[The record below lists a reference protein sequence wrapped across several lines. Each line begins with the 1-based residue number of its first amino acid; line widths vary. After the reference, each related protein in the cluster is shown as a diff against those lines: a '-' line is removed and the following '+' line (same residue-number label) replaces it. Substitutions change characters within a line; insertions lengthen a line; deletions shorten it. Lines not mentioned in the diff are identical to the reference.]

1 MSQKSSDQVGSL
13 KEEHQKELAKVKEEV
28 DTLKASL
35 EAKTKE
41 VNDKNTTLLQARQLK
56 ILRIIK
62 ILAWRLK
69 HLTFPQ
75 SSKSLTILALV
86 GLYCPSSLHCFLSLV
101 QVDYFYSNIPSS

>member
-56 ILRIIK
+56 TLRIIK
-62 ILAWRLK
+62 ILA
-69 HLTFPQ
+69 
-75 SSKSLTILALV
+75 
-86 GLYCPSSLHCFLSLV
+86 
-101 QVDYFYSNIPSS
+101 

>member
-62 ILAWRLK
+62 I
-69 HLTFPQ
+69 
-75 SSKSLTILALV
+75 
-86 GLYCPSSLHCFLSLV
+86 
-101 QVDYFYSNIPSS
+101 

>member
-13 KEEHQKELAKVKEEV
+13 KEEHQKELAKIKEEV

-41 VNDKNTTLLQARQLK
+41 VNDKNTTLLQARLLK

-62 ILAWRLK
+62 ILGRRLK
-69 HLTFPQ
+69 H
-75 SSKSLTILALV
+75 I
-86 GLYCPSSLHCFLSLV
+86 
-101 QVDYFYSNIPSS
+101 

>member
-1 MSQKSSDQVGSL
+1 MAVIHVAQGSTFCTYTLHNDRVNFVFQAMSQKSSDQVGSL

-62 ILAWRLK
+62 ILA
-69 HLTFPQ
+69 
-75 SSKSLTILALV
+75 
-86 GLYCPSSLHCFLSLV
+86 
-101 QVDYFYSNIPSS
+101 